1 MKKLYFCVK
10 VNKCHFLYIL
20 TFRQPVTK
28 LGKLVKDDRILSLEE
43 IYLLSKP
50 IREPEIIDYFLAAK
64 LKEEV
69 LKITPF
75 QKQTSE
81 GERTRFKVSKMF
93 FDLSVNLMFLTRSS
107 HEYF

>member
-1 MKKLYFCVK
+1 MLI
-10 VNKCHFLYIL
+10 NFLPSQKS
-20 TFRQPVTK
+20 RQPLTK
-28 LGKLVKDDRILSLEE
+28 LGKLVKNDKIQSLEE

-50 IREPEIIDYFLAAK
+50 IKEPEIVDYVLSEK

-81 GERTRFKVSKMF
+81 GVRTRF
-93 FDLSVNLMFLTRSS
+93 
-107 HEYF
+107 

>member
-1 MKKLYFCVK
+1 M
-10 VNKCHFLYIL
+10 
-20 TFRQPVTK
+20 K
-28 LGKLVKDDRILSLEE
+28 LGKLVKNDKIQSLEE

-50 IREPEIIDYFLAAK
+50 IKELEIVDYVLSEK

-81 GERTRFKVSKMF
+81 GKRTRI
-93 FDLSVNLMFLTRSS
+93 
-107 HEYF
+107 